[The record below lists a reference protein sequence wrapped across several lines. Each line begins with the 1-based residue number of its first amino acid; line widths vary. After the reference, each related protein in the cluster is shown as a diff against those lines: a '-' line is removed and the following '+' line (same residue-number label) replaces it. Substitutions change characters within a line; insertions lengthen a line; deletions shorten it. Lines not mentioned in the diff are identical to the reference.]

1 MSKTSAAIN
10 RIKIRLDSISGL
22 DGKVGDLVA
31 NVIEP
36 FINSIVNFVEG
47 NLHDGD
53 VWDAEII
60 ENGKITGWI
69 HKKCGRK
76 VEFKEKYC
84 PECGEKMN
92 LLDDYLRDPMKHIW
106 EDD

>member
-1 MSKTSAAIN
+1 M
-10 RIKIRLDSISGL
+10 
-22 DGKVGDLVA
+22 
-31 NVIEP
+31 
-36 FINSIVNFVEG
+36 
-47 NLHDGD
+47 
-53 VWDAEII
+53 WDAEII

-69 HKKCGRK
+69 HEKCGRK

-92 LLDDYLRDPMKHIW
+92 LLDDYLSDPMQHIW